1 MSLHPD
7 PIGPV
12 PEETARI
19 ARAAFRKGNLC
30 MRLRDVL
37 GTSYVDEAF
46 ADLFSSTGR
55 PAEAPWRLAL
65 VSVLHY
71 VEDLSDRQAADAVR
85 ARIDW
90 KYVLGLAPLGSCLRL
105 LDPHGF
111 SSTTDRW
118 TS

>member
-12 PEETARI
+12 PEDTARI

-37 GTSYVDEAF
+37 GTIYVDEAF

-55 PAEAPWRLAL
+55 PAEARLSL
-65 VSVLHY
+65 STSVC
-71 VEDLSDRQAADAVR
+71 
-85 ARIDW
+85 
-90 KYVLGLAPLGSCLRL
+90 LAICRGSLGSASR
-105 LDPHGF
+105 
-111 SSTTDRW
+111 
-118 TS
+118 